1 MPEQPKAILIVD
13 SDGETI
19 DVLDRAI
26 RDRGYRPLVIRRGAQ
41 MISALRSQKPAAVIM
56 DISLSDR
63 DGGPLIRQIKDD
75 WEVKKIP
82 IVIHSGYPNRLNRAN
97 FERVEAVLEKPADP
111 ELLLDVVQR
120 AIKRAAET

>member
-13 SDGETI
+13 SDGDTI
-19 DVLDRAI
+19 EILDRAI
-26 RDRGYRPLVIRRGAQ
+26 RDRGYRPLAIRRGAQ
-41 MISALRSQKPAAVIM
+41 MISTLRSQKPAAVIM
-56 DISLSDR
+56 DISLADR

-97 FERVEAVLEKPADP
+97 FERVEGVFEKPADP
-111 ELLLDVVQR
+111 DLLLDLVQR
-120 AIKRAAET
+120 AIRKAAES